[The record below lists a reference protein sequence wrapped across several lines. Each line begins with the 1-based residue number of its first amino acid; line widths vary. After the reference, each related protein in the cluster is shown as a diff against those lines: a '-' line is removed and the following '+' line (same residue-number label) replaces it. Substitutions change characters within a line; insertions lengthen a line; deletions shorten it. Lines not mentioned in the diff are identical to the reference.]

1 MTFKEKVQKVLL
13 ELEEGKDYKD
23 IKENIVK
30 SIKVDLNRV
39 QKDADD
45 KMEIYFKNITNNIKV
60 VIKEVIEENP
70 ELIKNEETS

>member
-45 KMEIYFKNITNNIKV
+45 KNGN
-60 VIKEVIEENP
+60 
-70 ELIKNEETS
+70 LL